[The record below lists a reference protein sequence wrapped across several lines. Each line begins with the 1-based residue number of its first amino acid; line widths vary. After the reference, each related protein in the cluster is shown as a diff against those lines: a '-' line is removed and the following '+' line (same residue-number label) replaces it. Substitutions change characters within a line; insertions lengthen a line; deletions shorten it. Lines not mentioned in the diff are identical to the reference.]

1 MSKRLIFISLLLF
14 ASLFLGA
21 CDQINSISQSADV
34 SQIENAAFYGA
45 LQATVAKVQIP
56 VIIVGL
62 LSLVV
67 GWKMGRFGLALNG
80 FVIGG
85 LLLYTFLGDSG
96 WVTDESFKL
105 GLSVVGAIISAL
117 LSYFLYN
124 LMALIMGGAIGMML
138 MNGAWFQ
145 ASDTL
150 PPQILGFIT
159 TFVSA
164 LIMFLVFRVFLVAF
178 SAVIG
183 AALLMLA
190 VPFQTLWVIP
200 VAAVGTVVQIIIAL
214 AIKDDIFQN
223 LRGDFGAAFSKAFG
237 DILGPFGTMLD
248 YQKSKSEDSKN
259 APKAAPRP
267 VEKAKPEPVQKPY
280 QPPAQSYQAPQQK
293 PYQAPQQPSQQPY
306 QAPPAN
312 RPAQQPSPAPQQ
324 PYQAP
329 QQPAANPAPQQKPY
343 QPPQQPYQ
351 APQQPAANPYQAPQ
365 PSQQPAPIPPV
376 QPQPVFHA
384 EQYQIVLST
393 GQVFPLVGTQLTVG
407 RNPDNTI
414 VINDAQ
420 VSGYHLMLSIQAEG
434 LVAWD
439 NNTTNGTMLN
449 GVMLTGAVRL
459 STADVLQVGAVSL
472 RLVRVAF

>member
-1 MSKRLIFISLLLF
+1 MSKRLIFISLLVF

-21 CDQINSISQSADV
+21 CDQINSISDSADV

-45 LQATVAKVQIP
+45 LQATVARVQIP

-67 GWKMGRFGLALNG
+67 GWKLGRFGLALNG

-96 WVTDESFKL
+96 WVTDETFKL
-105 GLSVVGAIISAL
+105 GLSVVGAIIAAL
-117 LSYFLYN
+117 MSYFLYN

-145 ASDTL
+145 AADTL
-150 PPQILGFIT
+150 PPQILAFIT

-164 LIMFLVFRVFLVAF
+164 LVMFLVFRVFLVAF

-200 VAAVGTVVQIIIAL
+200 VAAVGTVVQVIIAL

-223 LRGDFGAAFSKAFG
+223 LRGDFGAAFGKAFG

-248 YQKSKSEDSKN
+248 YQKAKSEESKN

-267 VEKAKPEPVQKPY
+267 AEKKVAPEPVQKPY

-293 PYQAPQQPSQQPY
+293 PYQPPQPSQQPN
-306 QAPPAN
+306 QAPAN

-329 QQPAANPAPQQKPY
+329 QQPAANPY
-343 QPPQQPYQ
+343 QAPQQPYQ
-351 APQQPAANPYQAPQ
+351 APASRPAQQPSPAP
-365 PSQQPAPIPPV
+365 QQPAPNP
-376 QPQPVFHA
+376 PVFHP

-393 GQVFPLVGTQLTVG
+393 GQVFPLSGSQLTVG
-407 RNPDNTI
+407 RNADNNI
-414 VINDAQ
+414 VINDPQ
-420 VSGYHLMLSIQAEG
+420 VSGYHLMLSIQTEG

-449 GVMLTGAVRL
+449 GMMLTGAVRL

>member
-14 ASLFLGA
+14 ASLCLGA

-96 WVTDESFKL
+96 WVTDETFKL

-124 LMALIMGGAIGMML
+124 LMALVMGGAIGMML

-248 YQKSKSEDSKN
+248 YQKSKSEESKN

-267 VEKAKPEPVQKPY
+267 VEKAKPEAVQKPY
-280 QPPAQSYQAPQQK
+280 QPPAQS
-293 PYQAPQQPSQQPY
+293 Y

-329 QQPAANPAPQQKPY
+329 QAPAAKPAPQQKPY
-343 QPPQQPYQ
+343 QPQQPSPAPQQPYQ

-365 PSQQPAPIPPV
+365 QPYQAPQQPSQQAAPIPPA
-376 QPQPVFHA
+376 QPQPVFHP

-393 GQVFPLVGTQLTVG
+393 GQVFPLVGTQLTLG
-407 RNPDNTI
+407 RNPDNNI
-414 VINDAQ
+414 VINDPQ